1 MVLKQTTHTQHTGE
15 TVNDLILLAA
25 EQAHE
30 GAELPMDPIWFG
42 LTALGILLFSGI
54 ITLSWRGISYRH

>member
-1 MVLKQTTHTQHTGE
+1 M
-15 TVNDLILLAA
+15 NDLILLAA